1 MNAVE
6 MHLECSK
13 EEQCKEVLE
22 KIFVRI
28 TCNEFDVY
36 PLSA

>member
-13 EEQCKEVLE
+13 EKQRKEVLE

-36 PLSA
+36 PLPA